1 MTDIFGAGVVARRL
15 TQVHPR
21 HYRSLSD
28 CGGERKKINATQSI
42 IPERADDRPA
52 VVASVDLELVG
63 VGEAKDLAV
72 PQPEHVGRIFVLG
85 AGASEIALHGDGF
98 AQR

>member
-1 MTDIFGAGVVARRL
+1 MTDIFGAGVVASRL
-15 TQVHPR
+15 TRCSRGHTGLCQTAVEKKKNPR
-21 HYRSLSD
+21 
-28 CGGERKKINATQSI
+28 NAKRGV
-42 IPERADDRPA
+42 PERADDHPA

-72 PQPEHVGRIFVLG
+72 PQPEHIRRILVLG
-85 AGASEIALHGDGF
+85 AGASEIALQGDGL

>member
-1 MTDIFGAGVVARRL
+1 M
-15 TQVHPR
+15 
-21 HYRSLSD
+21 
-28 CGGERKKINATQSI
+28 EEKKNQLNTLRG

-63 VGEAKDLAV
+63 VSEAKDLAI
-72 PQPEHVGRIFVLG
+72 PQPEHVGRILVLG